1 MTDSKPSLAD
11 RLAVQVTRRKKP
23 EHIPEITRICQLP
36 ISFPLTE
43 EEVEAVQQAHVKVGA
58 YEDGF
63 RLQRVQA
70 EAIQI
75 FDETGSLF
83 GPIEVGGGKTLITLR
98 CAGIAHEKGI
108 RKILLVVPAQV
119 FSQLMNH
126 DVNWARARVPLG
138 CQFHFLGGK
147 SREERRR
154 ISNSNARG
162 CFVVPYSL
170 LSTEDTS
177 DLLDTLAPGLVIF
190 DEAHNLKNRKSA
202 RTRRVMSFMRK
213 HRPQVVAVSGTM
225 TSKSIRDYA
234 HIIQLCLGAGSPLPL
249 EAQVVADWSATIDAS
264 QSSYNT
270 LSERHVGSGPLRPL
284 VSWSNE
290 NFPHDRLSF
299 DVEGFRRAFQ
309 NRLLTTPGVVASPAD
324 SLGVSL
330 VMSNQRVKL
339 DGEGSELLRELDRKV
354 EEEWVLPNGD
364 ELEWAMHKFKAR
376 YELSAGFYNNLV
388 WPQAD
393 EYAKRKKL
401 SEPEA
406 RERLDRA
413 LQHHYLLQE
422 YHRELREW
430 LKYHQ
435 IPGCD
440 TPMLVGR
447 NMHEMQDRVVGGKL
461 YKAWKRAR
469 DAAFEGMPER
479 DSFPVRVCDYK
490 IRAAVEWMKGR
501 SSGILWYYHQ
511 AVGEWA
517 FEMAKAAGINA
528 IHCPAGKNYNDLL
541 TAESAGIYFR
551 DKFAICSITA
561 HGTGKNLQYFDDQ
574 FCLQFP
580 RPEETAQQ
588 MIGRTH
594 RKGQQADEVNFT
606 TCISS
611 EIDEI
616 ALAATLNDAVYVF
629 ETTSSK
635 RKVLF
640 ATWDPMPVIY
650 GTALLNRAG
659 AEAKQLNIRQR
670 KILEDRFGQIKD

>member
-1 MTDSKPSLAD
+1 MTQQKASLAD
-11 RLAVQVTRRKKP
+11 RLAVQVTRRKSP
-23 EHIPEITRICQLP
+23 EHIPEITRICQIPL
-36 ISFPLTE
+36 SFPLTDE
-43 EEVEAVQQAHVKVGA
+43 EIEAVQETHVKA
-58 YEDGF
+58 AAHEQGF

-70 EAIQI
+70 EAIQV
-75 FDETGSLF
+75 FDEMGTLF

-108 RKILLVVPAQV
+108 KKILLVVPAQV
-119 FSQLMNH
+119 FSQLKNH
-126 DVNWARARVPLG
+126 DVNWARARVPIG
-138 CQFHFLGGK
+138 CQFFFLGGK
-147 SREERRR
+147 SREERMR
-154 ISNSNARG
+154 IVSSSARG

-177 DLLDTLAPGLVIF
+177 EMLDRLEPGLVIF

-213 HRPQVVAVSGTM
+213 HQPQVVAVSGTM
-225 TSKSIRDYA
+225 TSKSIKDYA
-234 HIIQLCLGAGSPLPL
+234 HIIQLCLGRGSPLPL
-249 EAQVVADWSATIDAS
+249 EAQIVADWSAVLDANTNNF
-264 QSSYNT
+264 NT
-270 LSERHVGSGPLRPL
+270 LSERHVGTGPLRPL
-284 VSWSNE
+284 VSWSNQ
-290 NFPHDRLSF
+290 NFPHDRLSA

-309 NRLLTTPGVVASPAD
+309 NRLLTSPGVVASPAD

-330 VMSNQRVKL
+330 VVDNIKVPL
-339 DGEGSELLRELDRKV
+339 DGTGAEELREYDRRV
-354 EEEWVLPNGD
+354 EELWVLPNGD

-388 WPQAD
+388 WPSVD
-393 EYAKRKKL
+393 DYSKRKGI
-401 SEPEA
+401 SEAEA
-406 RERLDRA
+406 VRRIERA
-413 LQHHYLLQE
+413 QAHHLLLQE

-430 LKYHQ
+430 LKHHQ
-435 IPGCD
+435 LPGCD

-447 NMHEMQDRVVGGKL
+447 NMHEMGDQVVGRRL
-461 YKAWKRAR
+461 YAAWRRAK
-469 DAAFEGMPER
+469 DAEFDGMPER

-490 IRAAVEWMKGR
+490 IRAAVEWMRHRK
-501 SSGILWYYHQ
+501 SGIIWYYHQ
-511 AVGEWA
+511 GIGEWMA
-517 FEMAKAAGINA
+517 EAAKAAGLNA
-528 IHCPAGKNYNDLL
+528 VHCPAGKHFNDLL
-541 TAESAGIYFR
+541 TCEGAKSYFA

-561 HGTGKNLQYFDDQ
+561 HGTGKNLQYFSEQ

-594 RKGQQADEVNFT
+594 RKGQEEDQVTVT
-606 TCISS
+606 TCISTD
-611 EIDEI
+611 IDEI

-635 RKVLF
+635 RKILF
-640 ATWDPMPVIY
+640 ATWDPMPVIF

>member
-1 MTDSKPSLAD
+1 MSEPKLTLAD
-11 RLAVQVTRRKKP
+11 RLAVQVTRRKSP
-23 EHIPEITRICQLP
+23 EHIPDITRICQIP
-36 ISFPLTE
+36 ISYPLTE
-43 EEVEAVQQAHVKVGA
+43 EEIDVVQTQHVKIEA
-58 YEDGF
+58 FEQGF

-70 EAIQI
+70 EAIQV
-75 FDETGSLF
+75 FDEMGTLF

-98 CAGIAHEKGI
+98 CAGIAYEKGI

-119 FSQLMNH
+119 FSQLKNH

-147 SREERRR
+147 TREERMR
-154 ISNSNARG
+154 IANSNLRG

-170 LSTEDTS
+170 LSTQDTS
-177 DLLDTLAPGLVIF
+177 ELLDNLAPGLVIF
-190 DEAHNLKNRKSA
+190 DEAHNLKNRRSA
-202 RTRRVMSFMRK
+202 RTRRIMAFMRK

-225 TSKSIRDYA
+225 TSKSVKDYA
-234 HIIQLCLGAGSPLPL
+234 HIIQLCLGSGSPLPL
-249 EAQVVADWSATIDAS
+249 EAQVVADWAATIDA
-264 QSSYNT
+264 NT
-270 LSERHVGSGPLRPL
+270 NNFNTISERHVGTGPLRPL
-284 VSWSNE
+284 ITWSNH
-290 NFPHDRLSF
+290 NFPHDRLSA
-299 DVEGFRRAFQ
+299 DVEGFRRAYQ
-309 NRLLTTPGVVASPAD
+309 NRLLTSPGVVASPAD

-330 VMSNQRVKL
+330 VIENTKVPL
-339 DGEGSELLRELDRKV
+339 VGEGAEQLRELDRKV

-388 WPQAD
+388 WPQA
-393 EYAKRKKL
+393 EHIAKLR
-401 SEPEA
+401 EIPEAEA
-406 RERLDRA
+406 RERLERA
-413 LQHHYLLQE
+413 QAHHFLLQE

-447 NMHEMQDRVVGGKL
+447 NMHDMGDRVVGGSL
-461 YKAWKRAR
+461 YRAWRRAK
-469 DAAFEGMPER
+469 DAEFEGMPER
-479 DSFPVRVCDYK
+479 ESFPVRVCDYK
-490 IRAAVEWMKGR
+490 VRAAIEWMKQR
-501 SSGILWYYHQ
+501 KSGLIWYYHQ
-511 AVGEWA
+511 GIGDWIADEAKKAGLNAV
-517 FEMAKAAGINA
+517 
-528 IHCPAGKNYNDLL
+528 HCPAGKHYNDLL
-541 TAESAGIYFR
+541 TCEGAKNYFA
-551 DKFAICSITA
+551 DKFAICSMTA
-561 HGTGKNLQYFDDQ
+561 HGTGKNLQYFSEQ
-574 FCLQFP
+574 FCVQFP

-594 RKGQQADEVNFT
+594 RKGQENDEVLVT

-640 ATWDPMPVIY
+640 ATWDPMPVIF

-670 KILEDRFGQIKD
+670 KILEDRFGEIRE